1 MVVFVGPISECFQAN
16 RSRQHGMDE
25 EGARVQSCH
34 HMPRRAG
41 LNSGRLYVCSMSTML
56 FLRLR
61 TFEALAIELP
71 CGCAA
76 LLRQQRCNAVD
87 DSDEKGGDISHEKLR
102 RLVL

>member
-1 MVVFVGPISECFQAN
+1 
-16 RSRQHGMDE
+16 
-25 EGARVQSCH
+25 
-34 HMPRRAG
+34 
-41 LNSGRLYVCSMSTML
+41 ML